1 MLIVWKQ
8 YAMSDSLQVVSLVD
22 LKKKI
27 YAPFSLYEMLSRLNV
42 GQTVI
47 K

>member
-8 YAMSDSLQVVSLVD
+8 YAMPDSLQVVSLVD

-27 YAPFSLYEMLSRLNV
+27 YVPFSLYEMLSS
-42 GQTVI
+42 
-47 K
+47 